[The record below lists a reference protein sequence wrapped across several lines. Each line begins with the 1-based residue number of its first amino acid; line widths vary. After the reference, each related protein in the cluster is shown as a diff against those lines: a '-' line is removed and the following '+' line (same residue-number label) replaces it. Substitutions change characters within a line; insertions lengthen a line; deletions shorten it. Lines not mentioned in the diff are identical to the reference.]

1 MLLRGVALFSDM
13 LCHIHTVAASVLERQ
28 VELGGPILKGPER
41 SVLLVPGN
49 KRKGGCFP
57 VWKRGI
63 HHPFP

>member
-13 LCHIHTVAASVLERQ
+13 LSHIHTVAASVLERQ
-28 VELGGPILKGPER
+28 VGLGGPILKGPER

-49 KRKGGCFP
+49 KGKSGCFP